1 MLPFVMTA
9 ENFEKLRRW
18 EDPRA
23 TVCFLVFA
31 YTVIFRQALVASVHN
46 LTSTLRNM
54 QLLQLKFGYHFLC

>member
-31 YTVIFRQALVASVHN
+31 YTVIFR
-46 LTSTLRNM
+46 
-54 QLLQLKFGYHFLC
+54 